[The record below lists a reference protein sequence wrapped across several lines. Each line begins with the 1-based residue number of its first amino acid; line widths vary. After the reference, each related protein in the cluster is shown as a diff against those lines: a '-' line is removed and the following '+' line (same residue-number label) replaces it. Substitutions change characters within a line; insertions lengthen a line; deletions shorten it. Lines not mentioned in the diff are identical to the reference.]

1 MVGIGI
7 SANEKHHMHWYTVGM
22 DGLYWNLERHNM
34 IVDLL
39 DNCERM
45 TRIQRWMVITGV
57 DFEFSGH
64 DVVIARGFA
73 D

>member
-1 MVGIGI
+1 
-7 SANEKHHMHWYTVGM
+7 
-22 DGLYWNLERHNM
+22 M

-39 DNCERM
+39 DNCERL

-64 DVVIARGFA
+64 DVVIARGFVNLQTNLLNGQVR
-73 D
+73 